1 MSFYLR
7 KSVKAGPFRF
17 NLSKSGVG
25 VSAGVPGFRV
35 GTGPRGNYVRLG
47 GNRVTYRSTRP
58 ARPNQEVGWSPP
70 PPAPVAEVLLED
82 VTGASAETLV
92 PSGSGE
98 IVDQLNA
105 AAKRWRIFPW
115 APAALLVLLLAQP
128 VVGAICLIPGIPGLI
143 WLWYHDRA
151 RRTVVAFYDV
161 NDSSAEWFQGL
172 VDATSRLGECN
183 GLWRVD
189 ASGRVQTSYQYKVN
203 AGVSTIVSQSVA
215 KVGLTPPRILAT
227 NIAVPSLS
235 SKGAAL
241 FFLPDRVLVMSG
253 KRFSDVSY
261 AELAV
266 DARPLRFTE
275 SGKVPRDAQQIDTTW
290 QYVNVRG
297 GPDRRFKNNIQLP
310 VLLYG
315 ELYLSS
321 PHGLRWQLQGSR
333 PEAVANFGALLNETP
348 RFVVD
353 TIPASVLQDDGR

>member
-1 MSFYLR
+1 MSFYVR

-35 GTGPRGNYVRLG
+35 GTGPRGNYIRLG
-47 GNRVTYRSTRP
+47 GSRVSYRSTGARRP
-58 ARPNQEVGWSPP
+58 SQEAASSPP
-70 PPAPVAEVLLED
+70 PPAPVSEVLLED
-82 VTGASAETLV
+82 VTGASAETLL

-98 IVDQLNA
+98 IVDQLNT

-115 APAALLVLLLAQP
+115 ALGALLILLLAQP
-128 VVGAICLIPGIPGLI
+128 ILGAVCLIPGVPGLI

-161 NDSSAEWFQGL
+161 NDSAADWFQGL
-172 VDATSRLGECN
+172 VDAATQVGESN

-189 ASGRVQTSYQYKVN
+189 ASGRVRTTYQYKVN
-203 AGVSTIVSQSVA
+203 AGVSTIVARSTA
-215 KVGLTPPRILAT
+215 KVGLKPPRILAT

-235 SKGAAL
+235 STKATL
-241 FFLPDRVLVMSG
+241 LFLPDRVLVMSG
-253 KRFSDVSY
+253 KRFSDVNY
-261 AELAV
+261 AELGI

-275 SGKVPRDAQQIDTTW
+275 SGRVPRDSRQIETTW

-297 GPDRRFKNNIQLP
+297 GPDRRFKNNRQLP
-310 VLLYG
+310 VMLYG

-321 PHGLRWQLQGSR
+321 PHGLQWQLQGSR
-333 PEAVANFGALLNETP
+333 PEAVATFGAVLNETP
-348 RFVVD
+348 TLTVD
-353 TIPASVLQDDGR
+353 ATSTPALEG

>member
-35 GTGPRGNYVRLG
+35 GTGPRGNYIRLG
-47 GNRVTYRSTRP
+47 ENRVSYRSTQPLRST
-58 ARPNQEVGWSPP
+58 QETAWNPP

-82 VTGASAETLV
+82 VTGASAETLL

-98 IVDQLNA
+98 IVDQLNT
-105 AAKRWRIFPW
+105 AAKRWRILPW
-115 APAALLVLLLAQP
+115 ALGALLIVLVTQP
-128 VVGAICLIPGIPGLI
+128 VVGAVCLIPGIPGLI

-161 NDSSAEWFQGL
+161 NDSTADWFQGL
-172 VDATSRLGECN
+172 VDAATGLGESN

-203 AGVSTIVSQSVA
+203 AGVSTIVSRSTA
-215 KVGLTPPRILAT
+215 KVGLKPPRILAT

-235 SKGAAL
+235 SSKATL
-241 FFLPDRVLVMSG
+241 LFLPDRVLVMSG
-253 KRFSDVSY
+253 KRFSDVAY
-261 AELAV
+261 AELGI

-275 SGKVPRDAQQIDTTW
+275 SGKVPRDSQQVDTTW

-297 GPDRRFKNNIQLP
+297 GPDRRFKNNPQLP
-310 VLLYG
+310 VMLYG

-321 PHGLRWQLQGSR
+321 PHGLQWQLQGSR
-333 PEAVANFGALLNETP
+333 PEAIASLGALLNKSPTLAIDAIP
-348 RFVVD
+348 TSTLVD
-353 TIPASVLQDDGR
+353 